1 MNYKVFDVPM
11 KEFLLRCGWIAVRL
25 LLALILMKR
34 GAYFFYQGF

>member
-1 MNYKVFDVPM
+1 MNPEFFDVPLR
-11 KEFLLRCGWIAVRL
+11 EFLLRCGWIAVRL